1 MRAVV
6 IRRHGGPEVL
16 EYDESYPEP
25 ELGPN
30 DVLVEVRA
38 AAMNHLDI
46 WVRMGLRGVT
56 LPRILGSD
64 IAGVVREVGGAVSDV
79 RVGQEVIVA
88 PGYGCGKCEYCLSGR
103 ESMCRQYRMPGYH
116 VDGGYAELTAHPE
129 RAILG
134 KPSNLSFEEAAS
146 IPMVFLTSWHMLRT
160 LADLKEGEWV
170 LVWGAGSGVG
180 ISSIQ
185 IAKLHGARVIA
196 TVGDDW
202 KVERAYGIGA
212 DHVINRKRED
222 VVAKVRELTGEGV
235 DVVVDS
241 VGSATWMTSLKCLR
255 VGGRMISVGATS
267 GEQATIDVRYVFS
280 RQLRIIGSYMGS
292 RAELMQVLRF
302 FEAGRLKPV
311 IDSVFKLEEARK
323 AHERMERSDMFGKI
337 VIVPR

>member
-129 RAILG
+129 RAILS